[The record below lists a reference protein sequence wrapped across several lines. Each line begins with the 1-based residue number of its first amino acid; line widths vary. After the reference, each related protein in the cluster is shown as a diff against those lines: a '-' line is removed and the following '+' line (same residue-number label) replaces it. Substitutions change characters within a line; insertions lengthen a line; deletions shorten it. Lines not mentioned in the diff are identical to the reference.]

1 MVILDTH
8 ALVFD
13 ALAPERMSRRAA
25 RAVQRAAESSELAC
39 SDITLWEVAMLVA
52 KGRLQIPEDVS
63 AFLSNAIHARA
74 IQVLPISPEVAAL
87 AASSRFAQG
96 DPADRIIGSTA
107 LVHRAVLVSAD
118 EQMKGVTGL
127 SVVW

>member
-1 MVILDTH
+1 VVILDTH

-25 RAVQRAAESSELAC
+25 RAVQRAAEENELAC
-39 SDITLWEVAMLVA
+39 SDIALWEVAMLVA
-52 KGRLQIPEDVS
+52 KGRLQIPEDV
-63 AFLSNAIHARA
+63 AGFLHSAIHARA
-74 IQVLPISPEVAAL
+74 IQLLPISPEVAAL
-87 AASSRFAQG
+87 AASSRLPHG

-107 LVHRAVLVSAD
+107 LVHRAALVSAD
-118 EQMKGVTGL
+118 EQMKGVEGL